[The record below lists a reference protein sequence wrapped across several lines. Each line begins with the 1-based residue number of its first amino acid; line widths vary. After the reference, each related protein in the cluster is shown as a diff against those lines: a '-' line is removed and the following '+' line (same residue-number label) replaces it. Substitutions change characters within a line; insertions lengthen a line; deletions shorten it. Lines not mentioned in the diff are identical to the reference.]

1 MTAAYDIREGGRP
14 CSALRPSVNA
24 CKKKALEP
32 FRIHISDGTKCDV
45 VHPEFVLV
53 VLTRVEILVPW
64 KESLSR
70 LIRSA
75 LTALH

>member
-1 MTAAYDIREGGRP
+1 MFSPAAIGER
-14 CSALRPSVNA
+14 LQ
-24 CKKKALEP
+24 KKALEP

-64 KESLSR
+64 KEKPVPPYFGAR
-70 LIRSA
+70 
-75 LTALH
+75 